1 MGRRPESRETMP
13 KANIKIKP
21 NDNGDWWCVE
31 TCSAYIDNK
40 DLMYLRSG
48 ELFPTKDAGIMEM
61 KHRVMAWL
69 KDKGRTETEEKVEF
83 RVS

>member
-1 MGRRPESRETMP
+1 MGRRLESRETLL
-13 KANIKIKP
+13 KASIKIKP

-48 ELFPTKDAGIMEM
+48 ELFPTKDAGLMEM
-61 KHRVMAWL
+61 KRRVMAWL
-69 KDKGRTETEEKVEF
+69 KEKGRTETEEKVEF

>member
-1 MGRRPESRETMP
+1 MERRLESREPML
-13 KANIKIKP
+13 KANIEVKP
-21 NDNGDWWCVE
+21 NDNGDRWRVE

-40 DLMYLRSG
+40 DLMLLRSG

-61 KHRVMAWL
+61 KGRVMAWL
-69 KDKGRTETEEKVEF
+69 KEKGRTETEEKVEF

>member
-1 MGRRPESRETMP
+1 MGRKLESRETML

-83 RVS
+83 QVS

>member
-1 MGRRPESRETMP
+1 MGRRLDSRETML

>member
-1 MGRRPESRETMP
+1 MP

>member
-1 MGRRPESRETMP
+1 MVRRLESRETML

>member
-1 MGRRPESRETMP
+1 MGRRLESRETML